1 MHVTVTVQHVSY
13 NMDVTPL
20 EVQPDVR
27 PGVHLRI
34 DHFALVARLLDLTTD
49 AALSRAI
56 GMDRITI
63 GRAREGV
70 IGERFIAAV
79 LSAFGQRADELGR
92 LGVGVKFED
101 LFEIRDKQAAA

>member
-1 MHVTVTVQHVSY
+1 MHVAPT
-13 NMDVTPL
+13 
-20 EVQPDVR
+20 EIR
-27 PGVHLRI
+27 AGVFLRTE
-34 DHFALVARLLDLTTD
+34 HFALVAQLLDLRTD

-63 GRAREGV
+63 SRAREGV

-79 LSAFGQRADELGR
+79 LKAFGEHEDRLRQ

-101 LFEIRDKQAAA
+101 LFTIGDKQAPA

>member
-1 MHVTVTVQHVSY
+1 MHVTANVQHVSY
-13 NMDVTPL
+13 NMDVTYP
-20 EVQPDVR
+20 EGRTDVR
-27 PGVHLRI
+27 PGVLLRSE
-34 DHFALVARLLDLTTD
+34 HFALVARLLNLNSD

-63 GRAREGV
+63 SRAREGV

-79 LSAFGQRADELGR
+79 LAAFAEHAGALGE

-101 LFEIRDKQAAA
+101 LFEIGEKQL